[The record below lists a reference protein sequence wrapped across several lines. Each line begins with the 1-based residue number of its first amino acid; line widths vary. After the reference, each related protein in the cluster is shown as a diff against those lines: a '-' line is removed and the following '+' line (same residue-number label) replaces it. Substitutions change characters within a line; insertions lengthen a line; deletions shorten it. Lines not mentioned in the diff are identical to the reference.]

1 MRLLSFFLLV
11 CCNYLAI
18 WGQQTVVTG
27 KVTDKKGEPLSFV
40 QIQFLDSKIGTKSD
54 SLGNFYLSTY
64 YPTDTLLFR
73 LLGFQT
79 ERVRIHK
86 DKTQEVNVKMS
97 TQDKEVAEIFLK
109 APTETRGAQLHRRI
123 ITYKAINNKEKLSA
137 YQYHLYNKIQ
147 LDASN
152 LDSNLINNPL
162 VDRLS
167 IVKNYL
173 QTDSTDKNL
182 LPVILS
188 ESVSDYYY
196 LKDPKLK
203 KELVTASRITGVE
216 NMQMTQ
222 FLGDMYL
229 ELNIYDNIYDLFNK
243 SFISPLAPYARSY
256 YQFYLD
262 DSTFIGADW
271 CYKLRFVPKRSGDLV
286 FEGHMWVHDTTY
298 AVKRFQANIAPG
310 ANLNYIQEFYIEQ
323 EFEQVQKEIWMLTC
337 EKMVLSFKVTEKSKF
352 MGLIGRKYST
362 RSQFVINEPEPE
374 EFYRSTNSVDIQAN
388 AKIRTDEEWAALRP
402 VALNEKE
409 LRIQEMVDSLEAQPF
424 YQNMRKL
431 TYFATTGYWPIQKI
445 EIGSAASLV
454 SMNPVENFRVALA
467 LRTSNDFSKRLEL
480 GGRLAYGFG
489 DQRFKYNLRVR
500 YNITPQKRGM
510 VNAYYNYDI
519 EQIGQSPTAASMGTS
534 FVTFLSTAPFD
545 KLTFVEKT
553 GLSLEKDIKKDLILF
568 GAFEWKNYTPLGL
581 ATYQQFNGL
590 DTVNI
595 SQITATELTTRV
607 RWTKNEEFLSGSF
620 DRTALRSPY
629 PILSFQG
636 IFGFKEVLGSDYSYQ
651 KFEFQYEH
659 NTQLGVLGRMRYG
672 FTLGYINGIAAYPLL
687 KVHEGNQSLWL
698 LTSTPNMVNFLEFIS
713 DRYVVGFAE
722 NRWEGLIF
730 DRIPLIK
737 ASKIRLITTERIMLG
752 SLSAKQ
758 NQALLIP
765 SFVQPFNGIPYIE
778 VGVGIENILKV
789 IRIDVIYRATHQIP
803 GTSPFGIKAR
813 YSLNF

>member
-1 MRLLSFFLLV
+1 MRALSFLLFNYCFLALW
-11 CCNYLAI
+11 A
-18 WGQQTVVTG
+18 QQTNITG
-27 KVTDKKGEPLSFV
+27 TVTDKKGDPLGFV
-40 QIQFLDSKIGTKSD
+40 QVQFLDSKIGTKSD
-54 SLGNFYLSTY
+54 SLGQFNISTY
-64 YPTDTLLFR
+64 YPTDTLVFR
-73 LLGFQT
+73 LLGYQT
-79 ERVRIHK
+79 ERVKIKK
-86 DKTQEVNVKMS
+86 DQSQVLEVKMQ
-97 TQDKEVAEIFLK
+97 TQDKEIAEIFLK
-109 APTETRGAQLHRRI
+109 APLETRGAQLHRRI
-123 ITYKAINNKEKLSA
+123 IQYKDVNNKEKLSA

-152 LDSNLINNPL
+152 LDSGLINNPL

-173 QTDSTDKNL
+173 QTDSSEKSL

-188 ESVSDYYY
+188 ESVSDFYY

-203 KELVTASRITGVE
+203 KEEVEATHITGVD

-222 FLGDMYL
+222 FLGDMAL

-243 SFISPLAPYARSY
+243 SFISPLAPFARNY

-271 CYKLRFVPKRSGDLV
+271 CYKLRFVPKRTGDLV

-298 AVKRFQANIAPG
+298 AIKRFEANIAPG
-310 ANLNYIQEFYIEQ
+310 ANLNYIQEFYFEHT
-323 EFEQVQKEIWMLTC
+323 FEQVQKEVWMLTS
-337 EKMVLSFKVTEKSKF
+337 EKMVLSFKITEKSKF
-352 MGLIGRKYST
+352 LGLVGRKYSQ
-362 RSQFVINEPEPE
+362 RSNFIINEPKPE
-374 EFYRSTNSVDIQAN
+374 AFYRATNTVDVLNN
-388 AKIRTDEEWAALRP
+388 AQERSEQEWAALRP
-402 VALNEKE
+402 VTLNEKE

-431 TYFATTGYWPIQKI
+431 TYFATTGYWPINKI
-445 EIGSAASLV
+445 EVGSVASLV
-454 SMNPVENFRVALA
+454 SANPVENLRVALA
-467 LRTSNDFSKRLEL
+467 LRTSNEFSKRLEL

-489 DQRFKYNLRVR
+489 DERFKYNLKLR

-510 VNAYYNYDI
+510 LTAYYNYDI
-519 EQIGQSPTAASMGTS
+519 EQIGQAPTAASMGTS

-545 KLTFVEKT
+545 KLTFVQKT
-553 GLSLEKDIKKDLILF
+553 GVSLEKDVKKDLILY
-568 GAFEWKNYTPLGL
+568 GALEWKNYTPLGL
-581 ATYQQFNGL
+581 ATYQQVSGF
-590 DTVNI
+590 DTIQV
-595 SQITATELTTRV
+595 SQLTATELTTRI
-607 RWTKNEEFLSGSF
+607 RWTKDEEFLSGSF

-636 IFGFKEVLGSDYSYQ
+636 IFGFKDILRSNYRYQ
-651 KFEFQYEH
+651 KYEFQFEH

-672 FTLGYINGIAAYPLL
+672 FTLGYINGTAAYPLL

-698 LTSTPNMVNFLEFIS
+698 LNSTFNMVNFIEFIS
-713 DRYVVGFAE
+713 DRYVIGFAE
-722 NRWEGLIF
+722 NRWEGLFF
-730 DRIPLIK
+730 DRIPLLK

-752 SLSAKQ
+752 SLSPKH

-765 SFVQPFNGIPYIE
+765 DFVRPFNGVPYVE
-778 VGVGIENILKV
+778 VGIGIENIFKV
-789 IRIDVIYRATHQIP
+789 IRIDFLYRATHQIP

>member
-1 MRLLSFFLLV
+1 MRLLSLLLFNICFV
-11 CCNYLAI
+11 AL
-18 WGQQTVVTG
+18 WGQQTIISG
-27 KVTDKKGEPLSFV
+27 RVTDKKGEPISFV

-54 SLGNFYLSTY
+54 TLGNFYLSTY
-64 YPTDTLLFR
+64 YPTDTLVFR
-73 LLGFQT
+73 LIGYQT
-79 ERVRIHK
+79 ERVKIKK
-86 DKTQEVNVKMS
+86 DQTQELVIKLS

-123 ITYKAINNKEKLSA
+123 VTYKNINNKEKLEA

-147 LDASN
+147 LDANN
-152 LDSNLINNPL
+152 LDSALINNPL

-173 QTDSTDKNL
+173 ETDSADKAL
-182 LPVILS
+182 LPVVLS

-196 LKDPKLK
+196 RKDPKLK
-203 KELVTASRITGVE
+203 KEVVEASRITGVE

-243 SFISPLAPYARSY
+243 SFISPLAPFARNY

-323 EFEQVQKEIWMLTC
+323 AFEQVQKEVWMLTS

-352 MGLIGRKYST
+352 LGLIGRKYSQ
-362 RSQFVINEPEPE
+362 RSAYVINATQPEA
-374 EFYRSTNSVDIQAN
+374 FYRSNNSVDVLEN
-388 AKIRTDEEWAALRP
+388 AKERTDHEWDQLRP
-402 VALNEKE
+402 IPLSEKE
-409 LRIQEMVDSLEAQPF
+409 LRIEQMVDSLEAQPF

-431 TYFATTGYWPIQKI
+431 TYFATTGYWPIHKI

-454 SMNPVENFRVALA
+454 SVNPVENFRVALA
-467 LRTSNDFSKRLEL
+467 LRTSNEFSKRFEI

-489 DQRFKYNLRVR
+489 DERFKYNIRLR

-510 VNAYYNYDI
+510 LNAYYNYDI

-534 FVTFLSTAPFD
+534 LATFLSTAPLD
-545 KLTFVEKT
+545 KLTFVQKA
-553 GLSLEKDIKKDLILF
+553 GVSLEKDIQKDLILY
-568 GAFEWKNYTPLGL
+568 GALEWKNYTPLGL
-581 ATYQQFNGL
+581 ATYQQFNGF
-590 DTVNI
+590 DTLNL
-595 SQITATELTTRV
+595 SQITATEFTTRI
-607 RWTKNEEFLSGSF
+607 RWTKDEEFLSGSF

-636 IFGFKEVLGSDYSYQ
+636 IFGFKDVLGSDYDYQ
-651 KFEFQYEH
+651 KLEFQFEH

-698 LTSTPNMVNFLEFIS
+698 LTSTANMVNFLEFIS

-722 NRWEGLIF
+722 NRWEGLLF

-752 SLSAKQ
+752 SLSTQQ
-758 NQALLIP
+758 NEALLIP
-765 SFVQPFNGIPYIE
+765 SFVKPFNGVPYVEI
-778 VGVGIENILKV
+778 GVGIENILKV
-789 IRIDVIYRATHQIP
+789 IRIDLLYRATHQIP
-803 GTSPFGIKAR
+803 GTSPFAIKAR

>member
-1 MRLLSFFLLV
+1 MRLLSFILFNI
-11 CCNYLAI
+11 CFLAI
-18 WGQQTVVTG
+18 WGQQTVVMG
-27 KVTDKKGEPLSFV
+27 RVIDKKGEPISYV

-54 SLGNFYLSTY
+54 TLGNFLLSTY
-64 YPTDTLLFR
+64 YPTDTLVFR
-73 LLGFQT
+73 LIGYQT
-79 ERVRIHK
+79 ERIKIKK
-86 DKTQEVNVKMS
+86 DQTQELVVKLS
-97 TQDKEVAEIFLK
+97 TQDKEVAEVVLK
-109 APTETRGAQLHRRI
+109 APTETRGSQLHRRI
-123 ITYKAINNKEKLSA
+123 VTYKDINNKEKLEA

-152 LDSNLINNPL
+152 LDSSLLNNPL

-173 QTDSTDKNL
+173 QTDSSDKSL
-182 LPVILS
+182 LPAVLS

-196 LKDPKLK
+196 RKDPKLK
-203 KELVTASRITGVE
+203 KEVVEASRISGVE

-243 SFISPLAPYARSY
+243 SFISPLAPFARNY

-298 AVKRFQANIAPG
+298 AVKRFEANIAPG

-323 EFEQVQKEIWMLTC
+323 SFEQVQKEVWMLTS

-352 MGLIGRKYST
+352 LGLIGRKYSQ
-362 RSQFVINEPEPE
+362 RSAYVINAAQPE
-374 EFYRSTNSVDIQAN
+374 EFYRSNNSVDVMSN
-388 AKIRTDEEWAALRP
+388 AKERTDEEWATLRP
-402 VALNEKE
+402 ISLSDKE
-409 LRIQEMVDSLEAQPF
+409 QRIEQMVDSLEAQPF

-431 TYFATTGYWPIQKI
+431 TYFATTGYWPVQKI
-445 EIGSAASLV
+445 EIGSATSLI
-454 SMNPVENFRVALA
+454 SMNPVEKFRVALA
-467 LRTSNDFSKRLEL
+467 LRTSNDFSKRFEI
-480 GGRLAYGFG
+480 GGRVAYGFG
-489 DQRFKYNLRVR
+489 DQRFKYNLRLR

-510 VNAYYNYDI
+510 LMAYYNYDI
-519 EQIGQSPTAASMGTS
+519 EQIGLSPTAVSMGTS
-534 FVTFLSTAPFD
+534 FVTILSTAPFD
-545 KLTFVEKT
+545 KLTFVQKA
-553 GLSLEKDIKKDLILF
+553 GVSLEKDIKKDLIVF

-581 ATYQQFNGL
+581 ATYQQWNGL
-590 DTVNI
+590 DTINL
-595 SQITATELTTRV
+595 SQITATELTTRI
-607 RWTKNEEFLSGSF
+607 RWTKDEEFLSGSF

-636 IFGFKEVLGSDYSYQ
+636 IFGFKDVFGSDYNYQ
-651 KFEFQYEH
+651 KLEFQFEH

-672 FTLGYINGIAAYPLL
+672 FTLGYINGVAAYPLL
-687 KVHEGNQSLWL
+687 KVHDGNQSLWL
-698 LTSTPNMVNFLEFIS
+698 LTSASNMVNFLEFIS
-713 DRYVVGFAE
+713 DRYVIGFAE
-722 NRWEGLIF
+722 NKWEGLLF
-730 DRIPLIK
+730 DRIPLVK
-737 ASKIRLITTERIMLG
+737 KSKIRLVTTERIMLG
-752 SLSAKQ
+752 SLSSKQ

-765 SFVQPFNGIPYIE
+765 SFVQPFNGVPYVEI
-778 VGVGIENILKV
+778 GIGIENIFKV
-789 IRIDVIYRATHQIP
+789 LRIDLLYRATHQIP

>member
-1 MRLLSFFLLV
+1 MRLLSFILFNI
-11 CCNYLAI
+11 CFLAI
-18 WGQQTVVTG
+18 WGQQTVVMG
-27 KVTDKKGEPLSFV
+27 RVIDKKGEPISYV

-54 SLGNFYLSTY
+54 TLGNFLLSTY
-64 YPTDTLLFR
+64 YPTDTLVFR
-73 LLGFQT
+73 LIGYQT
-79 ERVRIHK
+79 ERIKIKK
-86 DKTQEVNVKMS
+86 DQTQELVVKLS
-97 TQDKEVAEIFLK
+97 TQDKEVAEVVLK
-109 APTETRGAQLHRRI
+109 APTETRGSQLHRRI
-123 ITYKAINNKEKLSA
+123 VTYKDINNKEKLEA

-152 LDSNLINNPL
+152 LDSSLLNNPL

-173 QTDSTDKNL
+173 QTDSSDKSL
-182 LPVILS
+182 LPAVLS

-196 LKDPKLK
+196 RKDPKLK
-203 KELVTASRITGVE
+203 KEVVEASRISGVE

-243 SFISPLAPYARSY
+243 SFISPLAPFARNY

-298 AVKRFQANIAPG
+298 AVKRFEANIAPG

-323 EFEQVQKEIWMLTC
+323 SFEQVQKEVWMLTS

-352 MGLIGRKYST
+352 LGLIGRKYSQ
-362 RSQFVINEPEPE
+362 RSAYVINAAQPE
-374 EFYRSTNSVDIQAN
+374 EFYRSNNSVDVMSN
-388 AKIRTDEEWAALRP
+388 AKERTDEEWATLRP
-402 VALNEKE
+402 ISLSDKE
-409 LRIQEMVDSLEAQPF
+409 QRIEQMVDSLEAQPF

-431 TYFATTGYWPIQKI
+431 TYFATTGYWPVQKI
-445 EIGSAASLV
+445 EIGSATSLI
-454 SMNPVENFRVALA
+454 SMNPVEKFRVALA
-467 LRTSNDFSKRLEL
+467 LRTSNDFSKRFEI
-480 GGRLAYGFG
+480 GGRVAYGFG
-489 DQRFKYNLRVR
+489 DQRFKYNLRLR

-510 VNAYYNYDI
+510 LMAYYNYDI
-519 EQIGQSPTAASMGTS
+519 EQIGLSPTAASMGTS
-534 FVTFLSTAPFD
+534 FVTILSTAPFD
-545 KLTFVEKT
+545 KLTFVQKA
-553 GLSLEKDIKKDLILF
+553 GVSLEKDIKKDLIVF

-581 ATYQQFNGL
+581 ATYQQWNGL
-590 DTVNI
+590 DTINL
-595 SQITATELTTRV
+595 SQITATELTTRI
-607 RWTKNEEFLSGSF
+607 RWTKDEEFLSGSF

-636 IFGFKEVLGSDYSYQ
+636 IFGFKDVFGSDYNYQ
-651 KFEFQYEH
+651 KLEFQFEH

-672 FTLGYINGIAAYPLL
+672 FTLGYIIGVAAYPLL
-687 KVHEGNQSLWL
+687 KVHDGNQSLWL
-698 LTSTPNMVNFLEFIS
+698 LTSASNMVNFLEFIS
-713 DRYVVGFAE
+713 DRYVIGFAE
-722 NRWEGLIF
+722 NKWEGLLF
-730 DRIPLIK
+730 DRIPLVK
-737 ASKIRLITTERIMLG
+737 KSKIRLVTTERIMLG
-752 SLSAKQ
+752 SLSSKQ

-765 SFVQPFNGIPYIE
+765 SFVQPFNGVPYVEI
-778 VGVGIENILKV
+778 GIGIENIFKV
-789 IRIDVIYRATHQIP
+789 LRIDLLYRATHQIP

>member
-1 MRLLSFFLLV
+1 MGRV
-11 CCNYLAI
+11 I
-18 WGQQTVVTG
+18 
-27 KVTDKKGEPLSFV
+27 DKKGEPISYV

-54 SLGNFYLSTY
+54 TLGNFLLSTY
-64 YPTDTLLFR
+64 YPTDTLVFR
-73 LLGFQT
+73 LIGYQT
-79 ERVRIHK
+79 ERIKIKK
-86 DKTQEVNVKMS
+86 DQTQELVVKLS
-97 TQDKEVAEIFLK
+97 TQDKEVAEVVLK
-109 APTETRGAQLHRRI
+109 APTETRGSQLHRRI
-123 ITYKAINNKEKLSA
+123 VTYKDINNKEKLEA

-152 LDSNLINNPL
+152 LDSSLLNNPL

-173 QTDSTDKNL
+173 QTDSSDKSL
-182 LPVILS
+182 LPAVLS

-196 LKDPKLK
+196 RKDPKLK
-203 KELVTASRITGVE
+203 KEVVEASRISGVE

-243 SFISPLAPYARSY
+243 SFISPLAPFARNY

-298 AVKRFQANIAPG
+298 AVKRFEANIAPG

-323 EFEQVQKEIWMLTC
+323 AFEQVQKEVWMLTS

-352 MGLIGRKYST
+352 LGLIGRKYSQ
-362 RSQFVINEPEPE
+362 RSAYVINAAQPE
-374 EFYRSTNSVDIQAN
+374 EFYRSNNSVDVMSN
-388 AKIRTDEEWAALRP
+388 AKERTDEEWAQLRP
-402 VALNEKE
+402 ISLSDKE
-409 LRIQEMVDSLEAQPF
+409 QRIEQMVDSLEAQPF

-431 TYFATTGYWPIQKI
+431 TYFATTGYWPVQKI
-445 EIGSAASLV
+445 EIGSATSLI
-454 SMNPVENFRVALA
+454 SMNPVEKFRVALA
-467 LRTSNDFSKRLEL
+467 LRTSNDFSKRFEI
-480 GGRLAYGFG
+480 GGRVAYGFG
-489 DQRFKYNLRVR
+489 DQRFKYNVRLR

-510 VNAYYNYDI
+510 LMAYYNYDI
-519 EQIGQSPTAASMGTS
+519 EQIGLSPTAASMGTS
-534 FVTFLSTAPFD
+534 FVTILSTAPFD
-545 KLTFVEKT
+545 KLTFVQKA
-553 GLSLEKDIKKDLILF
+553 GVSLEKDIKKDLILY

-581 ATYQQFNGL
+581 ATYQQWNGL
-590 DTVNI
+590 DTINL
-595 SQITATELTTRV
+595 SQITATELTTRI
-607 RWTKNEEFLSGSF
+607 RWTKDEEFLSGSF

-636 IFGFKEVLGSDYSYQ
+636 IFGFKDVFGSDYNYQ
-651 KFEFQYEH
+651 KLEFQFEH

-687 KVHEGNQSLWL
+687 KVHDGNQSLWL
-698 LTSTPNMVNFLEFIS
+698 LTSASNMVNFLEFIS
-713 DRYVVGFAE
+713 DRYVISFAE
-722 NRWEGLIF
+722 NKWEGLLF
-730 DRIPLIK
+730 DRIPLVK
-737 ASKIRLITTERIMLG
+737 KSKIRLVTTERIMLG
-752 SLSAKQ
+752 SLSSKQ

-765 SFVQPFNGIPYIE
+765 SFVQPFNGVPYVEI
-778 VGVGIENILKV
+778 GIGIENIFKV
-789 IRIDVIYRATHQIP
+789 LRIDLLYRATHQIP

>member
-1 MRLLSFFLLV
+1 MRALSFLLFNYCFLALW
-11 CCNYLAI
+11 A
-18 WGQQTVVTG
+18 QQTNITG
-27 KVTDKKGEPLSFV
+27 TVTDKKGDPLGFV
-40 QIQFLDSKIGTKSD
+40 QVQFLDSKIGTKSD
-54 SLGNFYLSTY
+54 SLGQFNISTY
-64 YPTDTLLFR
+64 YPTDTLVFR
-73 LLGFQT
+73 LLGYQT
-79 ERVRIHK
+79 ERVKIKK
-86 DKTQEVNVKMS
+86 DQSQVLEVKMQ
-97 TQDKEVAEIFLK
+97 TQDKEIAEIFLK
-109 APTETRGAQLHRRI
+109 APLETRGAQLHRRI
-123 ITYKAINNKEKLSA
+123 IQYKDVNNKEKLSA

-152 LDSNLINNPL
+152 LDSGLINNPL

-173 QTDSTDKNL
+173 QTDSSEKSL

-188 ESVSDYYY
+188 ESVSDFYY

-203 KELVTASRITGVE
+203 KEEVEATHITGVD

-222 FLGDMYL
+222 FLGDMAL

-243 SFISPLAPYARSY
+243 SFISPLAPFARNY

-271 CYKLRFVPKRSGDLV
+271 CYKLRFVPKRTGDLV

-298 AVKRFQANIAPG
+298 AIKRFEANIAPG
-310 ANLNYIQEFYIEQ
+310 ANLNYIQEFYFEHT
-323 EFEQVQKEIWMLTC
+323 FEQVQKEVWMLTS
-337 EKMVLSFKVTEKSKF
+337 EKMVLSFKITEKSKF
-352 MGLIGRKYST
+352 LGLVGRKFSQ
-362 RSQFVINEPEPE
+362 RSNFIINEPKPE
-374 EFYRSTNSVDIQAN
+374 AFYRATNTVDVLNN
-388 AKIRTDEEWAALRP
+388 AQERSEQEWAALRP
-402 VALNEKE
+402 VTLNEKE

-431 TYFATTGYWPIQKI
+431 TYFATTGYWPINKI
-445 EIGSAASLV
+445 EVGSVASLV
-454 SMNPVENFRVALA
+454 SANPVENLRVALA
-467 LRTSNDFSKRLEL
+467 LRTSNEFSKRLEL

-489 DQRFKYNLRVR
+489 DERFKYNLKLR

-510 VNAYYNYDI
+510 LTAYYNYDI
-519 EQIGQSPTAASMGTS
+519 EQIGQAPTAASMGTS

-545 KLTFVEKT
+545 KLTFVQKT
-553 GLSLEKDIKKDLILF
+553 GVSLEKDVKKDLILY
-568 GAFEWKNYTPLGL
+568 GALEWKNYTPLGL
-581 ATYQQFNGL
+581 ATYQQVSGF
-590 DTVNI
+590 DTIQV
-595 SQITATELTTRV
+595 SQLTATELTTRI
-607 RWTKNEEFLSGSF
+607 RWTKDEEFLSGSF

-636 IFGFKEVLGSDYSYQ
+636 IFGFKDILRSNYRYQ
-651 KFEFQYEH
+651 KYEFQFEH

-672 FTLGYINGIAAYPLL
+672 FTLGYINGTAAYPLL

-698 LTSTPNMVNFLEFIS
+698 LNSTFNMVNFIEFIS
-713 DRYVVGFAE
+713 DRYVIGFAE
-722 NRWEGLIF
+722 NRWEGLFF
-730 DRIPLIK
+730 DRIPLLK

-752 SLSAKQ
+752 SLSPKH

-765 SFVQPFNGIPYIE
+765 DFVRPFNGVPYVE
-778 VGVGIENILKV
+778 VGIGIENIFKV
-789 IRIDVIYRATHQIP
+789 IRIDFLYRATHQIP

>member
-1 MRLLSFFLLV
+1 MRLLSFILFNI
-11 CCNYLAI
+11 CFLAI
-18 WGQQTVVTG
+18 WGQQTVVMG
-27 KVTDKKGEPLSFV
+27 RVIDKKGEPISYV

-54 SLGNFYLSTY
+54 TLGNFLLSTY
-64 YPTDTLLFR
+64 YPTDTLVFR
-73 LLGFQT
+73 LIGYQT
-79 ERVRIHK
+79 ERIKIKK
-86 DKTQEVNVKMS
+86 DQTQELVVKLS
-97 TQDKEVAEIFLK
+97 TQDKEVAEVVLK
-109 APTETRGAQLHRRI
+109 APTETRGSQLHRRI
-123 ITYKAINNKEKLSA
+123 VTYKDINNKEKLEA

-152 LDSNLINNPL
+152 LDSSLLNNPL

-173 QTDSTDKNL
+173 QTDSSDKSL
-182 LPVILS
+182 LPAVLS

-196 LKDPKLK
+196 RKDPKLR
-203 KELVTASRITGVE
+203 KEVVEASRISGVE

-243 SFISPLAPYARSY
+243 SFISPLAPFARNY

-298 AVKRFQANIAPG
+298 AVKRFEANIAPG

-323 EFEQVQKEIWMLTC
+323 AFEQVQKEVWMLTS

-352 MGLIGRKYST
+352 LGLIGRKYSQ
-362 RSQFVINEPEPE
+362 RSGYVINAAQPE
-374 EFYRSTNSVDIQAN
+374 EFYRSNNSVDVMSN
-388 AKIRTDEEWAALRP
+388 AKERTDEEWSQLRP
-402 VALNEKE
+402 MSLSDKE
-409 LRIQEMVDSLEAQPF
+409 QRIEQMVDSLEAQPF

-431 TYFATTGYWPIQKI
+431 TYFATTGYWPVQKI
-445 EIGSAASLV
+445 EIGSATSLI
-454 SMNPVENFRVALA
+454 SMNPVEKFRVALA
-467 LRTSNDFSKRLEL
+467 LRTSNDFSKRFEI
-480 GGRLAYGFG
+480 GGRVAYGFG
-489 DQRFKYNLRVR
+489 DQRFKYNVKLR

-510 VNAYYNYDI
+510 LMAYYNYDI
-519 EQIGQSPTAASMGTS
+519 EQIGLSPTAASMGTS
-534 FVTFLSTAPFD
+534 FVTILSTAPFD
-545 KLTFVEKT
+545 KLTFVQKA
-553 GLSLEKDIKKDLILF
+553 GVSLEKDIKKDLILY

-581 ATYQQFNGL
+581 ATYQQWNGL
-590 DTVNI
+590 DTINL
-595 SQITATELTTRV
+595 SQITATELTTRI
-607 RWTKNEEFLSGSF
+607 RWTKDEEFLSGSF

-636 IFGFKEVLGSDYSYQ
+636 IFGFKDVFGSDYNYQ
-651 KFEFQYEH
+651 KLEFQFEH

-672 FTLGYINGIAAYPLL
+672 FTLGYINGVAAYPLL
-687 KVHEGNQSLWL
+687 KVHDGNQSLWL
-698 LTSTPNMVNFLEFIS
+698 LTSASNMVNFLEFIS
-713 DRYVVGFAE
+713 DRYVIGFAE
-722 NRWEGLIF
+722 NKWEGLLF
-730 DRIPLIK
+730 DRIPLVK
-737 ASKIRLITTERIMLG
+737 KSKIRLVTTERIMLG
-752 SLSAKQ
+752 SLSSKQ

-765 SFVQPFNGIPYIE
+765 SFVQPFNGVPYVEI
-778 VGVGIENILKV
+778 GIGIENIFKV
-789 IRIDVIYRATHQIP
+789 LRIDLLYRATHQIP

>member
-1 MRLLSFFLLV
+1 MKRFTLLFFSLYFIG
-11 CCNYLAI
+11 CWA
-18 WGQQTVVTG
+18 QQTVVTG
-27 KVTDKKGEPLSFV
+27 KITDKKGEPLSYV
-40 QIQFLDSKIGTKSD
+40 QVQFQDSKIGTKSD
-54 SLGNFYLSTY
+54 SLGNFYLATY
-64 YPTDTLLFR
+64 YPTHTLLFR
-73 LLGFQT
+73 LLGYQT
-79 ERVRIHK
+79 ERIKIAK
-86 DKTQEVNVKMS
+86 DKTQELAIKMT
-97 TQDKEVAEIFLK
+97 TQEKEVAEVFLK
-109 APTETRGAQLHRRI
+109 APTETRGSQLHRRI
-123 ITYKAINNKEKLSA
+123 ITYKNINNKEKLSA

-167 IVKNYL
+167 IVKDYL
-173 QTDSTDKNL
+173 QTDSADQTL

-196 LKDPKLK
+196 LKEPKLK
-203 KELVTASRITGVE
+203 KEIVEASRITGVE

-243 SFISPLAPYARSY
+243 SFISPLAPFARSY

-323 EFEQVQKEIWMLTC
+323 EFEQVEKEIWMLTS
-337 EKMVLSFKVTEKSKF
+337 EKTVLSFKVTEKSKF
-352 MGLIGRKYST
+352 LGLIGRKYSR
-362 RSQFVINEPEPE
+362 RSAFVINKPEPV
-374 EFYRSTNSVDIQAN
+374 EFYRSTNSVAIQDN
-388 AKIRTDEEWAALRP
+388 AKQRTEEEWATLRP
-402 VALNEKE
+402 VSLSQKE
-409 LRIQEMVDSLEAQPF
+409 LRIQEMVDSLEKQPF

-431 TYFATTGYWPIQKI
+431 TYFATTGYWPVQKI

-489 DQRFKYNLRVR
+489 DERFKYNVRIR
-500 YNITPQKRGM
+500 YNITPHKRGM

-519 EQIGQSPTAASMGTS
+519 EQIGQAPTAASMGTS

-545 KLTFVEKT
+545 KLTFVEKA
-553 GLSLEKDIKKDLILF
+553 GLSLEKDVKKDLILY
-568 GAFEWKNYTPLGL
+568 GALEWKNYTPLGL
-581 ATYQQFNGL
+581 ATYQQFSGF

-595 SQITATELTTRV
+595 SQITATELTTRI
-607 RWTKNEEFLSGSF
+607 RWTKDEEFLSGSF
-620 DRTALRSPY
+620 DRTPLRSPY

-636 IFGFKEVLGSDYSYQ
+636 IFGFKDLLGSDYNYQ
-651 KFEFQYEH
+651 KFEFQFEH

-672 FTLGYINGIAAYPLL
+672 FTLGYINGTAAYPLL

-722 NRWEGLIF
+722 NRWEGLLF

-752 SLSAKQ
+752 SLSAQQ

-765 SFVQPFNGIPYIE
+765 SFVKPFEGIPYVEI
-778 VGVGIENILKV
+778 GIGIENILKV
-789 IRIDVIYRATHQIP
+789 IRIDFIYRATHQIP

>member
-1 MRLLSFFLLV
+1 MRLLSFILFNI
-11 CCNYLAI
+11 CFLAI
-18 WGQQTVVTG
+18 WGQQTVVMG
-27 KVTDKKGEPLSFV
+27 RVIDKKGEPISYV

-54 SLGNFYLSTY
+54 TLGNFLLSTY
-64 YPTDTLLFR
+64 YPTDTLVFR
-73 LLGFQT
+73 LIGYQT
-79 ERVRIHK
+79 EHIKIKK
-86 DKTQEVNVKMS
+86 DQTQELVVKLS
-97 TQDKEVAEIFLK
+97 TQDKEVAEVVLK
-109 APTETRGAQLHRRI
+109 APTETRGSQLHRRI
-123 ITYKAINNKEKLSA
+123 VTYKDINNKEKLEA

-152 LDSNLINNPL
+152 LDSSLLNNPL

-173 QTDSTDKNL
+173 QTDSSDKSL
-182 LPVILS
+182 LPAVLS

-196 LKDPKLK
+196 RKDPKLK
-203 KELVTASRITGVE
+203 KEVVEASRISGVE

-243 SFISPLAPYARSY
+243 SFISPLAPFARNY

-298 AVKRFQANIAPG
+298 AVKRFEANIAPG

-323 EFEQVQKEIWMLTC
+323 SFEQVQKEVWMLTS

-352 MGLIGRKYST
+352 LGLIGRKYSQ
-362 RSQFVINEPEPE
+362 RSAYVINAAQPE
-374 EFYRSTNSVDIQAN
+374 EFYRSNNSVDVMSN
-388 AKIRTDEEWAALRP
+388 AKERTDEEWATLRP
-402 VALNEKE
+402 ISLSDKE
-409 LRIQEMVDSLEAQPF
+409 QRIEQMVDSLEAQPF

-431 TYFATTGYWPIQKI
+431 TYFATTGYWPVQKI
-445 EIGSAASLV
+445 EIGSATSLI
-454 SMNPVENFRVALA
+454 SMNPVEKFRVALA
-467 LRTSNDFSKRLEL
+467 LRTSNDFSKRFEI
-480 GGRLAYGFG
+480 GGRVAYGFG
-489 DQRFKYNLRVR
+489 DQRFKYNLRLR

-510 VNAYYNYDI
+510 LMAYYNYDI
-519 EQIGQSPTAASMGTS
+519 EQIGLSPTAVSMGTS
-534 FVTFLSTAPFD
+534 FVTILSTAPFD
-545 KLTFVEKT
+545 KLTFVQKA
-553 GLSLEKDIKKDLILF
+553 GVSLEKDIKKDLIVF

-581 ATYQQFNGL
+581 ATYQQWNGL
-590 DTVNI
+590 DTINL
-595 SQITATELTTRV
+595 SQITATELTTRI
-607 RWTKNEEFLSGSF
+607 RWTKDEEFLSGSF

-636 IFGFKEVLGSDYSYQ
+636 IFGFKDVFGSDYNYQ
-651 KFEFQYEH
+651 KLEFQFEH

-672 FTLGYINGIAAYPLL
+672 FTLGYINGVAAYPLL
-687 KVHEGNQSLWL
+687 KVHDGNQSLWL
-698 LTSTPNMVNFLEFIS
+698 LTSASNMVNFLEFIS
-713 DRYVVGFAE
+713 DRYVIGFAE
-722 NRWEGLIF
+722 NKWEGLLF
-730 DRIPLIK
+730 DRIPLVK
-737 ASKIRLITTERIMLG
+737 KSKIRLVTTERIMLG
-752 SLSAKQ
+752 SLSSKQ

-765 SFVQPFNGIPYIE
+765 SFVQPFNGVPYVEI
-778 VGVGIENILKV
+778 GIGIENIFKV
-789 IRIDVIYRATHQIP
+789 LRIDLLYRATHQIP

>member
-1 MRLLSFFLLV
+1 MRSLSLLLFNCCFLALW
-11 CCNYLAI
+11 A
-18 WGQQTVVTG
+18 QQTNITG
-27 KVTDKKGEPLSFV
+27 KVTDKKGEPLGFV

-54 SLGNFYLSTY
+54 SLGQFNISTY
-64 YPTDTLLFR
+64 YPTDTLVFR
-73 LLGFQT
+73 LLGYQT
-79 ERVRIHK
+79 EKVKIKK
-86 DKTQEVNVKMS
+86 DQSQVVEVKMQ
-97 TQDKEVAEIFLK
+97 TQDKEIAEIFLK
-109 APTETRGAQLHRRI
+109 APLETRGAQMHRRI
-123 ITYKAINNKEKLSA
+123 IQYKDVNNKEKLSA

-147 LDASN
+147 LDANN
-152 LDSNLINNPL
+152 LDSGLINNPL
-162 VDRLS
+162 VDKLAL
-167 IVKNYL
+167 VKNYL
-173 QTDSTDKNL
+173 QTDSTDKSL

-188 ESVSDYYY
+188 ESVSDFYY

-203 KELVTASRITGVE
+203 KEEVEATHITGVD

-222 FLGDMYL
+222 FLGDMAL

-243 SFISPLAPYARSY
+243 SFISPLAPFARSY

-262 DSTFIGADW
+262 DSTFIGTDW

-298 AVKRFQANIAPG
+298 AIKRFEANIAPG
-310 ANLNYIQEFYIEQ
+310 ANLNYIQEFYFEHS
-323 EFEQVQKEIWMLTC
+323 FEQVQKEVWMLTS

-352 MGLIGRKYST
+352 LGLVGRKYSQ
-362 RSQFVINEPEPE
+362 RSNFIINAPKPE
-374 EFYRSTNSVDIQAN
+374 EFYRTTNSVAVLN
-388 AKIRTDEEWAALRP
+388 KAKERSEEEWATLRP

-431 TYFATTGYWPIQKI
+431 TYFATTGYWPIHKI
-445 EIGSAASLV
+445 ELGSVASLV
-454 SMNPVENFRVALA
+454 SANPVENLRVAVA

-489 DQRFKYNLRVR
+489 DERFKYNLKLR

-510 VNAYYNYDI
+510 LTAYYNYDI
-519 EQIGQSPTAASMGTS
+519 EQIGQAPTAASMGTS

-545 KLTFVEKT
+545 KLTFVQKT
-553 GLSLEKDIKKDLILF
+553 GVSLEKDVKKDLILY

-581 ATYQQFNGL
+581 ATYQQLSGP
-590 DTVNI
+590 DTIQI
-595 SQITATELTTRV
+595 SQLTATELTTRI
-607 RWTKNEEFLSGSF
+607 RWTKDEEFLSGSF

-636 IFGFKEVLGSDYSYQ
+636 IFGFKDVYGSNYSYQ
-651 KFEFQYEH
+651 KYEFQFEH
-659 NTQLGVLGRMRYG
+659 NTQIGVLGRMRYG
-672 FTLGYINGIAAYPLL
+672 CTLGYINGTTAYPLL

-698 LTSTPNMVNFLEFIS
+698 LNSTFNMVNFIEFIS
-713 DRYVVGFAE
+713 DRYVIGFAE
-722 NRWEGLIF
+722 NRWEGLFF

-752 SLSAKQ
+752 SLSPKH
-758 NQALLIP
+758 NQALIIP
-765 SFVQPFNGIPYIE
+765 DFVRPFNGVPYVE
-778 VGVGIENILKV
+778 VGIGIENIFKV
-789 IRIDVIYRATHQIP
+789 IRIDFLYRATHQIP

>member
-1 MRLLSFFLLV
+1 MRALSFLLFNYCFLALW
-11 CCNYLAI
+11 A
-18 WGQQTVVTG
+18 QQTNITG
-27 KVTDKKGEPLSFV
+27 TVTDKKGDPLGFV
-40 QIQFLDSKIGTKSD
+40 QVQFLDSKIGTKSD
-54 SLGNFYLSTY
+54 SLGQFNISTY
-64 YPTDTLLFR
+64 YPTDTLVFR
-73 LLGFQT
+73 LLGYQT
-79 ERVRIHK
+79 ERVKIKK
-86 DKTQEVNVKMS
+86 DQSQVLEVKMQ
-97 TQDKEVAEIFLK
+97 TQDKEIAEIFLK
-109 APTETRGAQLHRRI
+109 APLETRGAQLHRRI
-123 ITYKAINNKEKLSA
+123 IQYKDVNNKEKLSA

-152 LDSNLINNPL
+152 LDSGLINNPL

-173 QTDSTDKNL
+173 QTDSSEKSL

-188 ESVSDYYY
+188 ESVSDFYY

-203 KELVTASRITGVE
+203 KEEVEATHITGVD

-222 FLGDMYL
+222 FLGDMAL

-243 SFISPLAPYARSY
+243 SFISPLAPFARSY

-271 CYKLRFVPKRSGDLV
+271 CYKLRFVPKRTGDLV

-298 AVKRFQANIAPG
+298 AIKRFEANIAPG
-310 ANLNYIQEFYIEQ
+310 ANLNYIQEFYFEHT
-323 EFEQVQKEIWMLTC
+323 FEQVQKEVWMLTS
-337 EKMVLSFKVTEKSKF
+337 EKMVLSFKITEKSKF
-352 MGLIGRKYST
+352 LGLVGRKFSQ
-362 RSQFVINEPEPE
+362 RSNFIINEPKPE
-374 EFYRSTNSVDIQAN
+374 AFYRATNTVDVLNN
-388 AKIRTDEEWAALRP
+388 AQERSEQEWAALRP
-402 VALNEKE
+402 VTLNEKE

-431 TYFATTGYWPIQKI
+431 TYFATTGYWPINKI
-445 EIGSAASLV
+445 EVGSVASLV
-454 SMNPVENFRVALA
+454 SANPVENLRVALA
-467 LRTSNDFSKRLEL
+467 LRTSNEFSKRLEL

-489 DQRFKYNLRVR
+489 DERFKYNLKLR

-510 VNAYYNYDI
+510 LTAYYNYDI
-519 EQIGQSPTAASMGTS
+519 EQIGQAPTAASMGTS

-545 KLTFVEKT
+545 KLTFVQKT
-553 GLSLEKDIKKDLILF
+553 GVSLEKDVKKDLILY
-568 GAFEWKNYTPLGL
+568 GALEWKNYTPLGL
-581 ATYQQFNGL
+581 ATYQQVSGF
-590 DTVNI
+590 DTIQV
-595 SQITATELTTRV
+595 SQLTATELTTRI
-607 RWTKNEEFLSGSF
+607 RWTKDEEFLSGSF

-636 IFGFKEVLGSDYSYQ
+636 IFGFKDILRSNYRYQ
-651 KFEFQYEH
+651 KYEFQFEH

-672 FTLGYINGIAAYPLL
+672 FTLGYINGTAAYPLL

-698 LTSTPNMVNFLEFIS
+698 LNSTFNMVNFIEFIS
-713 DRYVVGFAE
+713 DRYVIGFAE
-722 NRWEGLIF
+722 NRWEGLFF
-730 DRIPLIK
+730 DRIPLLK

-752 SLSAKQ
+752 SLSPKH

-765 SFVQPFNGIPYIE
+765 DFVRPFNGVPYVE
-778 VGVGIENILKV
+778 VGIGIENIFKV
-789 IRIDVIYRATHQIP
+789 IRIDFLYRATHQIP

>member
-1 MRLLSFFLLV
+1 MKRFTLLFFSLYFIG
-11 CCNYLAI
+11 CWA
-18 WGQQTVVTG
+18 QQTVVTG
-27 KVTDKKGEPLSFV
+27 KITDKKGEPLSYV
-40 QIQFLDSKIGTKSD
+40 QVQFQDSKIGTKSD
-54 SLGNFYLSTY
+54 SLGNFYLATY

-73 LLGFQT
+73 LLGYQT
-79 ERVRIHK
+79 ERIKIAK
-86 DKTQEVNVKMS
+86 DKTQELAIKMT
-97 TQDKEVAEIFLK
+97 TQEKEVAEVFLK
-109 APTETRGAQLHRRI
+109 APTETRGSQLHRRI
-123 ITYKAINNKEKLSA
+123 ITYKNINNKEKLSA

-167 IVKNYL
+167 IVKDYL
-173 QTDSTDKNL
+173 QTDSADQTL

-196 LKDPKLK
+196 LKEPKLK
-203 KELVTASRITGVE
+203 KEIVEASRITGVE

-243 SFISPLAPYARSY
+243 SFISPLAPFARSY

-323 EFEQVQKEIWMLTC
+323 EFEQVEKEIWMLTS
-337 EKMVLSFKVTEKSKF
+337 EKTVLSFKVTEKSKF
-352 MGLIGRKYST
+352 LGLIGRKYSR
-362 RSQFVINEPEPE
+362 RSAFVINKPEPV
-374 EFYRSTNSVDIQAN
+374 EFYRSTNSVAIQDN
-388 AKIRTDEEWAALRP
+388 AKQRTEEEWATLRP
-402 VALNEKE
+402 VSLSQKE
-409 LRIQEMVDSLEAQPF
+409 LRIQEMVDSLEKQPF

-431 TYFATTGYWPIQKI
+431 TYFATTGYWPVQKI

-489 DQRFKYNLRVR
+489 DERFKYNVRIR
-500 YNITPQKRGM
+500 YNITPHKRGM

-519 EQIGQSPTAASMGTS
+519 EQIGQAPTAASMGTS

-545 KLTFVEKT
+545 KLTFVEKA
-553 GLSLEKDIKKDLILF
+553 GLSLEKDVKKDLILY
-568 GAFEWKNYTPLGL
+568 GALEWKNYTPLGL
-581 ATYQQFNGL
+581 ATYQQFSGF

-595 SQITATELTTRV
+595 SQITATELTTRI
-607 RWTKNEEFLSGSF
+607 RWTKDEEFLSGSF
-620 DRTALRSPY
+620 DRMPLRSPY

-636 IFGFKEVLGSDYSYQ
+636 IFGFKDLLGSDYNYQ
-651 KFEFQYEH
+651 KFEFQFEH

-672 FTLGYINGIAAYPLL
+672 FTLGYINGTAAYPLL

-722 NRWEGLIF
+722 NRWEGLLF

-752 SLSAKQ
+752 SLSAQQ

-765 SFVQPFNGIPYIE
+765 SFVKPFEGIPYVEI
-778 VGVGIENILKV
+778 GIGIENILKV
-789 IRIDVIYRATHQIP
+789 IRIDFIYRATHQIP

>member
-1 MRLLSFFLLV
+1 MKRISLLFFCLYFIG
-11 CCNYLAI
+11 CWA
-18 WGQQTVVTG
+18 QQTVVSG
-27 KVTDKKGEPLSFV
+27 KITDKKGEPLSYV
-40 QIQFLDSKIGTKSD
+40 QVQFQDSKIGTKSD
-54 SLGNFYLSTY
+54 SLGNFYLATY

-73 LLGFQT
+73 LLGYQT
-79 ERVRIHK
+79 ERIKIAK
-86 DKTQEVNVKMS
+86 DKTQELAIKMT
-97 TQDKEVAEIFLK
+97 TQEKEVAEVFLK
-109 APTETRGAQLHRRI
+109 TPTETRGSQLHRRI
-123 ITYKAINNKEKLSA
+123 ITYKNINNKEKLSA

-167 IVKNYL
+167 IVKDYL
-173 QTDSTDKNL
+173 QTDSADQTL

-196 LKDPKLK
+196 LKEPKLK
-203 KELVTASRITGVE
+203 KEIVEASRITGVE

-243 SFISPLAPYARSY
+243 SFISPLAPFARSY

-286 FEGHMWVHDTTY
+286 FEGYMWVHDTTY

-323 EFEQVQKEIWMLTC
+323 EFEQVEKEIWMLTS
-337 EKMVLSFKVTEKSKF
+337 EKTVLSFKVTEKSKF
-352 MGLIGRKYST
+352 LGLIGRKYSR
-362 RSQFVINEPEPE
+362 RSAFVINKPEPV
-374 EFYRSTNSVDIQAN
+374 EFYRSTNSVAIQDN
-388 AKIRTDEEWAALRP
+388 AKQRTEEEWATLRP
-402 VALNEKE
+402 VSLSQKE
-409 LRIQEMVDSLEAQPF
+409 LRIQEMVDSLEKQPF

-431 TYFATTGYWPIQKI
+431 TYFATTGYWPVQKI

-489 DQRFKYNLRVR
+489 DERFKYNVRIR
-500 YNITPQKRGM
+500 YNITPHKRGM

-519 EQIGQSPTAASMGTS
+519 EQIGQAPTAASMGTS

-545 KLTFVEKT
+545 KLTFVQKA
-553 GLSLEKDIKKDLILF
+553 GLSLEKDVKKDLILY
-568 GAFEWKNYTPLGL
+568 GALEWKNYTPLGL
-581 ATYQQFNGL
+581 ATYQQFSGF

-595 SQITATELTTRV
+595 SQITATELTTRI
-607 RWTKNEEFLSGSF
+607 RWTKDEEFLSGSF
-620 DRTALRSPY
+620 DRTPLRSPY

-636 IFGFKEVLGSDYSYQ
+636 IFGFKDLLGSDYNYQ
-651 KFEFQYEH
+651 KFEFQFEH

-672 FTLGYINGIAAYPLL
+672 FTLGYINGTAAYPLL

-722 NRWEGLIF
+722 NRWEGLLF

-752 SLSAKQ
+752 SLSAQQ

-765 SFVQPFNGIPYIE
+765 SFVKPFEGIPYVEI
-778 VGVGIENILKV
+778 GIGIENILKV
-789 IRIDVIYRATHQIP
+789 IRIDFIYRATHQIP

>member
-1 MRLLSFFLLV
+1 MKRISLLFFCLYFIG
-11 CCNYLAI
+11 CWA
-18 WGQQTVVTG
+18 QQTVVSG
-27 KVTDKKGEPLSFV
+27 KITDKKGEPLSYV
-40 QIQFLDSKIGTKSD
+40 QVQFQDSKIGTKSD
-54 SLGNFYLSTY
+54 SLGNFYLATY

-73 LLGFQT
+73 LLGYQT
-79 ERVRIHK
+79 ERIKIAK
-86 DKTQEVNVKMS
+86 DKTQELAIKMT
-97 TQDKEVAEIFLK
+97 TQEKEIAEVFLK
-109 APTETRGAQLHRRI
+109 APTETRGSQLHRRI
-123 ITYKAINNKEKLSA
+123 ITYKNINNKEKLSA

-167 IVKNYL
+167 IVKDYL
-173 QTDSTDKNL
+173 QTDSADQTL

-196 LKDPKLK
+196 LKEPKLK
-203 KELVTASRITGVE
+203 KEIVEASRITGVE

-243 SFISPLAPYARSY
+243 SFISPLAPFARSY

-286 FEGHMWVHDTTY
+286 FEGYMWVHDTTY

-323 EFEQVQKEIWMLTC
+323 EFEQVEKEIWMLTS
-337 EKMVLSFKVTEKSKF
+337 EKTVLSFKVTEKSKF
-352 MGLIGRKYST
+352 LGLIGRKYSR
-362 RSQFVINEPEPE
+362 RSAFVINKPEQV
-374 EFYRSTNSVDIQAN
+374 EFYRSTNSVAIQDN
-388 AKIRTDEEWAALRP
+388 AKQRTEEEWATLRP
-402 VALNEKE
+402 VSLSQKE
-409 LRIQEMVDSLEAQPF
+409 LRIQEMVDSLEKQPF

-431 TYFATTGYWPIQKI
+431 TYFATTGYWPVQKI

-489 DQRFKYNLRVR
+489 DERFKYNVRIR
-500 YNITPQKRGM
+500 YNITPHKRGM

-519 EQIGQSPTAASMGTS
+519 EQIGQAPTAASMGTS

-545 KLTFVEKT
+545 KLTFVQKA
-553 GLSLEKDIKKDLILF
+553 GLSLEKDVKKDLILY
-568 GAFEWKNYTPLGL
+568 GALEWKNYTPLGL
-581 ATYQQFNGL
+581 ATYQQFSGF

-595 SQITATELTTRV
+595 SQITATELTTRI
-607 RWTKNEEFLSGSF
+607 RWTKDEEFLSGSF
-620 DRTALRSPY
+620 DRTPLRSPY

-636 IFGFKEVLGSDYSYQ
+636 IFGFKDLLGSDYNYQ
-651 KFEFQYEH
+651 KFEFQFEH

-672 FTLGYINGIAAYPLL
+672 FTLGYINGTAAYPLL

-722 NRWEGLIF
+722 NRWEGLLF

-752 SLSAKQ
+752 SLSAQQ

-765 SFVQPFNGIPYIE
+765 SFVKPFEGIPYVEI
-778 VGVGIENILKV
+778 GIGIENILKV
-789 IRIDVIYRATHQIP
+789 IRIDFIYRATHQIP

>member
-1 MRLLSFFLLV
+1 MRTLSFLLFN
-11 CCNYLAI
+11 CCFFALWA
-18 WGQQTVVTG
+18 QQTNITG
-27 KVTDKKGEPLSFV
+27 TVTDKKGDPLSFV
-40 QIQFLDSKIGTKSD
+40 QVQFLDSKIGTKSD
-54 SLGNFYLSTY
+54 SLGQFNISTY
-64 YPTDTLLFR
+64 YPTDTLVFR
-73 LLGFQT
+73 LLGYQT
-79 ERVRIHK
+79 ERVKIKK
-86 DKTQEVNVKMS
+86 DQSQVLEVKMQ
-97 TQDKEVAEIFLK
+97 TQDKEIAEIFLK
-109 APTETRGAQLHRRI
+109 APLETRGAQLHRRI
-123 ITYKAINNKEKLSA
+123 IQYKDVNNKEKLSA

-152 LDSNLINNPL
+152 LDSGLINNPL

-173 QTDSTDKNL
+173 QTDSSEKSL

-188 ESVSDYYY
+188 ESVSDFYY

-203 KELVTASRITGVE
+203 KEEVEATHITGVD

-222 FLGDMYL
+222 FLGDMAL

-243 SFISPLAPYARSY
+243 SFISPLAPFARSY

-271 CYKLRFVPKRSGDLV
+271 CYKLRFVPKRTGDLV

-298 AVKRFQANIAPG
+298 AIKRFEANIAPG
-310 ANLNYIQEFYIEQ
+310 ANLNYIQEFYFEHT
-323 EFEQVQKEIWMLTC
+323 FEQVQKEVWMLTS

-352 MGLIGRKYST
+352 LGLVGRKYSQ
-362 RSQFVINEPEPE
+362 RSNFIINEPKPE
-374 EFYRSTNSVDIQAN
+374 AFYRATNTVDVLDN
-388 AKIRTDEEWAALRP
+388 AKERSEQEWAALRP
-402 VALNEKE
+402 VTLNEKE

-431 TYFATTGYWPIQKI
+431 TYFATTGYWPINKI
-445 EIGSAASLV
+445 EVGSVASLV
-454 SMNPVENFRVALA
+454 SANPVENLRVALA
-467 LRTSNDFSKRLEL
+467 LRTSNEFSKRLEL

-489 DQRFKYNLRVR
+489 DERFKYNLKLR

-510 VNAYYNYDI
+510 LTAYYNYDI
-519 EQIGQSPTAASMGTS
+519 EQIGQAPTAASMGTS

-545 KLTFVEKT
+545 KLTFVQKT
-553 GLSLEKDIKKDLILF
+553 GVSLEKDVKKDLILY
-568 GAFEWKNYTPLGL
+568 GALEWKNYTPLGL
-581 ATYQQFNGL
+581 ATYQQLSGF
-590 DTVNI
+590 DTIQV
-595 SQITATELTTRV
+595 SQLTATELTTRI
-607 RWTKNEEFLSGSF
+607 RWTKDEEFLSGSF

-636 IFGFKEVLGSDYSYQ
+636 IFGCKDILRSNYRYQ
-651 KFEFQYEH
+651 KYEFQFEH

-672 FTLGYINGIAAYPLL
+672 FTLGYINGTAAYPLL

-698 LTSTPNMVNFLEFIS
+698 LTSTFNMVNFIEFIS
-713 DRYVVGFAE
+713 DRYVIGFAE
-722 NRWEGLIF
+722 NRWEGLFF
-730 DRIPLIK
+730 DRIPLLK

-752 SLSAKQ
+752 SLSPKH
-758 NQALLIP
+758 NQAFIIP
-765 SFVQPFNGIPYIE
+765 DFVRPFNGVPYVE
-778 VGVGIENILKV
+778 VGIGIENIFKV
-789 IRIDVIYRATHQIP
+789 IRIDFLYRATHQIP

>member
-1 MRLLSFFLLV
+1 MRLLSFILFNI
-11 CCNYLAI
+11 CFLAI
-18 WGQQTVVTG
+18 WGQQTVVMG
-27 KVTDKKGEPLSFV
+27 RVIDKKGEPISYV

-54 SLGNFYLSTY
+54 TLGNFLLSTY
-64 YPTDTLLFR
+64 YPTDTLVFR
-73 LLGFQT
+73 LIGYQT
-79 ERVRIHK
+79 ERIKIKK
-86 DKTQEVNVKMS
+86 DQTQELVVKLS
-97 TQDKEVAEIFLK
+97 TQDKEVAEVVLK
-109 APTETRGAQLHRRI
+109 APTETRGSQLHRRI
-123 ITYKAINNKEKLSA
+123 VTYKDINNKEKLEA

-152 LDSNLINNPL
+152 LDSSLLNNPL

-173 QTDSTDKNL
+173 QTDSSDKSL
-182 LPVILS
+182 LPAVLS

-196 LKDPKLK
+196 RKDPKLK
-203 KELVTASRITGVE
+203 KEVVEASRISGVE

-243 SFISPLAPYARSY
+243 SFISPLAPFARNY

-298 AVKRFQANIAPG
+298 AVKRFEANIAPG

-323 EFEQVQKEIWMLTC
+323 SFEQVQKEVWMLTS

-352 MGLIGRKYST
+352 LGLIGRKYSQ
-362 RSQFVINEPEPE
+362 RSAYVINAAQPE
-374 EFYRSTNSVDIQAN
+374 EFYRSNNSVDVMSN
-388 AKIRTDEEWAALRP
+388 AKERTDEEWATLRP
-402 VALNEKE
+402 ISLSDKE
-409 LRIQEMVDSLEAQPF
+409 QRIEQMVDSLEAQPF

-431 TYFATTGYWPIQKI
+431 TYFATTGYWPVQKI
-445 EIGSAASLV
+445 EIGSATSLI
-454 SMNPVENFRVALA
+454 SMNPVEKFRVALA
-467 LRTSNDFSKRLEL
+467 LRTSNDFSKRFEI
-480 GGRLAYGFG
+480 GGRVAYGFG
-489 DQRFKYNLRVR
+489 DQRFKYNLRLR

-510 VNAYYNYDI
+510 LMAYYNYDI
-519 EQIGQSPTAASMGTS
+519 EQIGLSPTAASMGTS
-534 FVTFLSTAPFD
+534 FVTILSTAPFD
-545 KLTFVEKT
+545 KLTFVQKA
-553 GLSLEKDIKKDLILF
+553 GVSLEKDIKKDLIVF

-581 ATYQQFNGL
+581 ATYQQWNGL
-590 DTVNI
+590 DTINL
-595 SQITATELTTRV
+595 SQITATELTTRI
-607 RWTKNEEFLSGSF
+607 RWTKDEEFLSGSF

-636 IFGFKEVLGSDYSYQ
+636 IFGFKDVFGSDYNYQ
-651 KFEFQYEH
+651 KLEFQFEH

-672 FTLGYINGIAAYPLL
+672 FTLGYINGVAAYPLL
-687 KVHEGNQSLWL
+687 KVHDGNQSLWL
-698 LTSTPNMVNFLEFIS
+698 LTSASNMVNFLEFIS
-713 DRYVVGFAE
+713 DRYVIGFAE
-722 NRWEGLIF
+722 NKWEGLLF
-730 DRIPLIK
+730 DRIPLVK
-737 ASKIRLITTERIMLG
+737 KSKIRLVTTERIMLG
-752 SLSAKQ
+752 SLSSKQ

-765 SFVQPFNGIPYIE
+765 SFVQPFNGVPYVEI
-778 VGVGIENILKV
+778 GIGIENIFKV
-789 IRIDVIYRATHQIP
+789 LRIDLLYRATHQIP

>member
-1 MRLLSFFLLV
+1 MIS
-11 CCNYLAI
+11 LAF
-18 WGQQTVVTG
+18 GQQTIVSG
-27 KVTDKKGEPLSFV
+27 RVTDKKGEPLSDV
-40 QIQFLDSKIGTKSD
+40 NIQFLDSKISTRSD

-73 LLGFQT
+73 LLGYQT
-79 ERVRIHK
+79 QRIKINK
-86 DKTQEVNVKMS
+86 DKNQELVIKMP
-97 TQDKEVAEIFLK
+97 TQDKDIAEIILK

-123 ITYKAINNKEKLSA
+123 ITYKDVNNKEKLSA
-137 YQYHLYNKIQ
+137 YQYHLYNKIE

-152 LDSNLINNPL
+152 LDSGLLNNPIVNRLDL
-162 VDRLS
+162 VKS
-167 IVKNYL
+167 YL
-173 QTDSTDKNL
+173 QTDSNNTSL

-196 LKDPKLK
+196 RKDPKLK
-203 KELVTASRITGVE
+203 KEVVGATKITGVE

-262 DSTFIGADW
+262 DSTFIGSDW

-286 FEGHMWVHDTTY
+286 FEGHMWIHDTTY
-298 AVKRFQANIAPG
+298 AVKRIEANIAPG
-310 ANLNYIQEFYIEQ
+310 ANLNYIQEFYFEQ
-323 EFEQVQKEIWMLTC
+323 SFEQVQKEVWMLT
-337 EKMVLSFKVTEKSKF
+337 EENVVLSFKVTEKSKF
-352 MGLIGRKYST
+352 LGLIGRKYSR
-362 RSQFVINEPEPE
+362 RSTFMINQPHE
-374 EFYRSTNSVDIQAN
+374 EAFYRSENAVEVASN
-388 AKIRTDEEWAALRP
+388 AKTLSNEEWEKMRPIALSTQE
-402 VALNEKE
+402 AQ
-409 LRIQEMVDSLEAQPF
+409 IQEMVDSLEAQPF

-445 EIGSAASLV
+445 ELGSAASLV
-454 SMNPVENFRVALA
+454 SVNPVEKFRMSLA

-480 GGRLAYGFG
+480 GGRIAYGFG
-489 DQRFKYNLRVR
+489 DERFKYNVRVR

-510 VNAYYNYDI
+510 LNAYYNYDI

-545 KLTFVEKT
+545 KLTFVQKA
-553 GLSLEKDIKKDLILF
+553 GLSLEKDIKKDLIVYT
-568 GAFEWKNYTPLGL
+568 AAEWKNYTPLGL
-581 ATYQQFNGL
+581 ATYQRLIGQ
-590 DTVNI
+590 DTIQLSNL
-595 SQITATELTTRV
+595 TAAEFTTRI
-607 RWTKNEEFLSGSF
+607 RWTKDEEFLSGSF

-636 IFGFKEVLGSDYSYQ
+636 VFGIKGILGSEYNYQ

-672 FTLGYINGIAAYPLL
+672 FTLGYINGSTAYPLL
-687 KVHEGNQSLWL
+687 KVHEGNQSVWL
-698 LTSTPNMVNFLEFIS
+698 LTSTFNMVNFIEFVS
-713 DRYVVGFAE
+713 DRYVIGFAE

-730 DRIPLIK
+730 DRIPLVK
-737 ASKIRLITTERIMLG
+737 ASKIRLITTERFMLG
-752 SLSAKQ
+752 GLSSKHADQ
-758 NQALLIP
+758 MLIP
-765 SFVQPFNGIPYIE
+765 EFVRPFNGIPYIE

-789 IRIDVIYRATHQIP
+789 IRIDVVYRATHQIP
-803 GTSPFGIKAR
+803 GVSPIGIKAR